1 MCMSHTGGVGMD
13 KIVDDIVHEVPFLDD
28 NIKSYDFRNQ
38 LHTPLT

>member
-1 MCMSHTGGVGMD
+1 MSHTGGVGMD
-13 KIVDDIVHEVPFLDD
+13 KIVDDIVYEVPFLDD